1 MECQSKDRAA
11 GPEASGTPYEP
22 PAVEW
27 EEPFD
32 PVAASDPLNPG
43 CEIDPEACH

>member
-1 MECQSKDRAA
+1 MECNTQHGGAR
-11 GPEASGTPYEP
+11 PEDERERYEP

-32 PVAASDPLNPG
+32 PVAASGCCIPLVDPSCDNP
-43 CEIDPEACH
+43 C